1 MTHPSFTLFA
11 ALMVS
16 GAMAAVERR
25 GARERAAVAAGTFLR
40 CAAFTV
46 AGSWLMLLI
55 HG

>member
-1 MTHPSFTLFA
+1 MTHLSFTLFT

-16 GAMAAVERR
+16 IAMAAVERR
-25 GARERAAVAAGTFLR
+25 GTRERAAVAARTWLR
-40 CAAFTV
+40 CAAFTI